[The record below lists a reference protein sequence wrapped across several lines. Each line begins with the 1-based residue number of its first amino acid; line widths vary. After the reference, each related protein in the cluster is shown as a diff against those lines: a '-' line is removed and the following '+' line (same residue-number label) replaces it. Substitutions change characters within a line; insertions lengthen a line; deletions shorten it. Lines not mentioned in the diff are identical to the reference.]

1 MSTGKQLGIIG
12 SIVTAVFLGT
22 SGLGTYATY
31 ALKGFLSEFRQ
42 EILDLRRD
50 PVLESSLDTLKG
62 RLEVLKHQLTDLTDE
77 FTSQRDAHREL
88 ANSLGK
94 QRVDIVAIKQEL
106 VRLTSLISEE
116 TRHKRDET

>member
-1 MSTGKQLGIIG
+1 MSTGKQIGIIG

-62 RLEVLKHQLTDLTDE
+62 RLEALKLQFTDLT
-77 FTSQRDAHREL
+77 Q
-88 ANSLGK
+88 
-94 QRVDIVAIKQEL
+94 
-106 VRLTSLISEE
+106 TSLLASGSL
-116 TRHKRDET
+116 